1 MLKRTI
7 LSGAGASRTIQTR
20 TRTFVKIMT
29 TKQSVPADERYPQ
42 ASEPLPENFETALA
56 ELEAL
61 VERME
66 GGELGLDESIRAYER
81 GAALAQVCRQRLD
94 AAEQQVAVL
103 QENLLR
109 PLTDPEGDGLS

>member
-1 MLKRTI
+1 M
-7 LSGAGASRTIQTR
+7 A
-20 TRTFVKIMT
+20 
-29 TKQSVPADERYPQ
+29 TKQSAPADDRRPP
-42 ASEPLPENFETALA
+42 ASEPLPEDFEAALV

-66 GGELGLDESIRAYER
+66 GGDLGLDESITAYER

-109 PLTDPEGDGLS
+109 SLAEPEDDSSS